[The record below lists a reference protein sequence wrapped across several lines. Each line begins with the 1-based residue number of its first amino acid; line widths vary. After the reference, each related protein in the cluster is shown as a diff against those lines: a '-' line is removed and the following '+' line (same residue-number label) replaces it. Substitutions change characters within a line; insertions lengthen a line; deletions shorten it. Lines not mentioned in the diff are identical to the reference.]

1 MTDHGPVWAAARP
14 YMRARKNDVHIPMAY
29 DYAQRLLE
37 AHPAAD
43 REVVL
48 LAILLHD
55 IGWAVVDQEAI
66 YREGFGPDMM
76 RSDVR
81 IAHEQEGARLAREIL
96 AELGYP
102 GEVIDRVVEIIDGHD
117 TRPEALSPEDEL
129 VKDADALW
137 RFSVA
142 GIAVACDW
150 FGLTPGEY
158 ADRTE
163 PQIEGRLFTETARA
177 IARAELADTR
187 RMLRTGELAGDRV
200 ST

>member
-1 MTDHGPVWAAARP
+1 
-14 YMRARKNDVHIPMAY
+14 MRARKNDVHIPMAY

-37 AHPAAD
+37 AHRQAD
-43 REVVL
+43 SEVVSL
-48 LAILLHD
+48 SILLHD

-66 YREGFGPDMM
+66 YRDGFGPGMM
-76 RSDVR
+76 ESEVR
-81 IAHEQEGARLAREIL
+81 FAHEREGARLAREIL
-96 AELGYP
+96 VELGYP
-102 GEVIDRVVEIIDGHD
+102 GEVIDQVVEIIDGHD
-117 TRPEALSPEDEL
+117 TRAEALSPEDEL

-158 ADRTE
+158 AARTE

-177 IARAELADTR
+177 IARSELADTR
-187 RMLRTGELAGDRV
+187 RVLRTAELAGDRV

>member
-1 MTDHGPVWAAARP
+1 MTDHGAVWAAARP
-14 YMRARKNDVHIPMAY
+14 YMQARKNDVHIPLAY
-29 DYAQRLLE
+29 DYAERLLKH
-37 AHPAAD
+37 HPAAD

-66 YREGFGPDMM
+66 YREGFGPNMM
-76 RSDVR
+76 QSEVR
-81 IAHEQEGARLAREIL
+81 IAHEREGARLAREIL
-96 AELGYP
+96 VQLGYP
-102 GEVIDRVVEIIDGHD
+102 GEVISRVVEIIDGHD
-117 TRPEALSPEDEL
+117 TRTDALSREDEL

-177 IARAELADTR
+177 IARTELPDTRRRLRTAELAADTVR
-187 RMLRTGELAGDRV
+187 A
-200 ST
+200 